1 MQDEVM
7 VNCYSIDNK
16 DYMLVKEVNLDN
28 KKYVYLVNLEDSE
41 DAMVRIIEEDTLIP
55 VNTQE
60 EVYQVMQEVIK

>member
-16 DYMLVKEVNLDN
+16 DYMLVKEANLDN
-28 KKYVYLVNLEDSE
+28 KKYVYLVNLEDPE

>member
-28 KKYVYLVNLEDSE
+28 KKYVYLVNLEDPE

-55 VNTQE
+55 VNSQE